1 MIRGQLFSGGKWTDG
16 SGPEFN
22 STNPA
27 TDVLLWQGFSASDTD
42 VDKAVLAA
50 REAFKQWG
58 RTPIEARIAIIKRY
72 QEILTS
78 EKNEIANLIASETG
92 KPVWEALT
100 EAGAMIGKID
110 LSIKSFEER
119 TGEKKGEL
127 AGATARLRHKPHGV
141 VAVFGPFNFPA
152 HLPNGHIVP
161 ALMAGNTVV
170 FKPSELTPAVG
181 DLMVKCWQEAG
192 LPDGVLNLVQ
202 GSVSTGIAL
211 SCHENLDGL
220 FFTGSSRTGALLH
233 TEFGGQPGKVLALE
247 MGGNNPL
254 IVTQVSDIKGAV
266 YHTLQSAFITAGQR
280 CTCARRL
287 IIPNGEAGNEFLKAL
302 ITATAKIKVGPQ
314 DDNSTPFMGS
324 VISNESADSLLDA
337 QKNLL
342 SKGGSSL
349 VEMTRV
355 QSGKPFLRP
364 GIVDVT
370 AIENLPDEEYFG
382 PLLQVIRA
390 RDFDDAIEIANKTR
404 FGLSAGIFTDVEAE
418 YDHFLSQSRAG
429 IVNWNRPL
437 TGASG
442 AAPFGGIGASGNHRP
457 SAFYAA
463 DYCAYPVA
471 SLEAKQA
478 SLPETLSPGIEL

>member
-1 MIRGQLFSGGKWTDG
+1 MIHGQLFSGGKWYDG
-16 SGPEFN
+16 SGPEF
-22 STNPA
+22 SSENPA
-27 TDVLLWQGFSASDTD
+27 TGTPLWQGSSASDAD
-42 VDKAVLAA
+42 VEKAVVSA
-50 REAFKQWG
+50 RKAFIQWS
-58 RTPIEARIAIIKRY
+58 RTPIDARAAIIKRY
-72 QEILTS
+72 QEVLTS
-78 EKNEIANLIASETG
+78 KKTEIAELISTETG
-92 KPVWEALT
+92 KPLWEALT

-119 TGEKKGEL
+119 TGEKSSEI

-161 ALMAGNTVV
+161 ALLAGNTVV
-170 FKPSELTPAVG
+170 FKPSELTPFVG
-181 DLMVKCWQEAG
+181 ELMTRCWQDAG

-202 GSVSTGIAL
+202 GSSSTGIAL

-287 IIPNGEAGNEFLKAL
+287 IIPTGSAGDEFLEAL
-302 ITATAKIKVGPQ
+302 VSATAKIKVGPQ
-314 DDNSTPFMGS
+314 QDESVPFIGS
-324 VISNESADSLLDA
+324 VISNNSAE
-337 QKNLL
+337 NLL
-342 SKGGSSL
+342 QAQEQLMSLGGTSL
-349 VEMTRV
+349 VKMTRL
-355 QSGKPFLRP
+355 QPDRPFLSP
-364 GIVDVT
+364 GIIDVT

-390 RDFDDAIEIANKTR
+390 SDFENAIEIANQTK
-404 FGLSAGIFTDVEAE
+404 FGLSAGIFTDSEAE
-418 YDHFLSQSRAG
+418 YEHFLSLSRAG

-471 SLEAKQA
+471 SLEAKNA

>member
-1 MIRGQLFSGGKWTDG
+1 MIHGQLFSDGKWHDG
-16 SGPEFN
+16 SGSEF
-22 STNPA
+22 SSLNPA
-27 TDVLLWQGFSASDTD
+27 TGDILWQGPSASDTD
-42 VDKAVLAA
+42 VDTAVLSA

-58 RTPIEARIAIIKRY
+58 RTPIEARVAIIKRY
-72 QEILTS
+72 QQILTS
-78 EKNEIANLIASETG
+78 EKNEVANLIASETG
-92 KPVWEALT
+92 KPLWEALT

-119 TGEKKGEL
+119 TGEKTSDM
-127 AGATARLRHKPHGV
+127 AGAIARLRHKPHGV

-181 DLMVKCWQEAG
+181 EFMIKCWQEAG
-192 LPDGVLNLVQ
+192 LPAGVLNLLQ

-233 TEFGGQPGKVLALE
+233 NEFGGQPGKVLALE

-254 IVTQVSDIKGAV
+254 IVTQVADIKGAV

-287 IIPNGEAGNEFLKAL
+287 IIPEGPVGDEFLESL
-302 ITATAKIKVGPQ
+302 VIATTKIKVGPQ
-314 DDNSTPFMGS
+314 DDGSMPFIGS
-324 VISNESADSLLDA
+324 VISNESADSLLNA
-337 QKNLL
+337 QTKLL
-342 SKGGSSL
+342 SKGGISL
-349 VEMTRV
+349 VELQRLHT
-355 QSGKPFLRP
+355 GKPFLRP
-364 GIVDVT
+364 GIIDVT
-370 AIENLPDEEYFG
+370 TIENLPDEEYFG
-382 PLLQVIRA
+382 PLLQVIRSTN
-390 RDFDDAIEIANKTR
+390 FDDAIDIANQTK
-404 FGLSAGIFTDVEAE
+404 FGLSAGIFTDVESE
-418 YDHFLSQSRAG
+418 YEHFLSQSRAG
-429 IVNWNRPL
+429 IVNWNRPI

-471 SLEAKQA
+471 SVEAKQA